1 MSKLLRQ
8 ESRLSVGEL
17 LRTLLLEARRRLRLL
32 STLFLLVCLGALITG
47 WSWPKKYSASTTILV
62 SEDKTIEKLMEGKA
76 VATSVSE
83 RVLIARE
90 VMFSQ
95 KVMDK
100 VLAKGGWLQDSPSTA
115 VRNMRAEELQLR
127 TLISSPRNNLLR
139 IEYRDVDPQRAYLV
153 AKTFADEFLAES
165 RAAQVRESREAYEF
179 ILDRVTHY
187 QSKLNTAQQK
197 LDSFQVQNP
206 ESRIEPASLI
216 EARISLLRSKLDAD
230 RVRLDSSSMNRSGGT
245 VVVGEDLRAP
255 LRQRLVAAQQELR
268 ALERQYTDAHP
279 DVSRARG
286 EVADLTAQLAATPAP
301 QVVRSGGGGGVDNA
315 VLRARIAQ
323 TEKEIN
329 AELERVR
336 EMADPSPELAELAR
350 ERDVPRDLY
359 QDLLRRLEYARL
371 SLTLDEEGRGLSFQI
386 QEEAAVPTRATG
398 LRFMHFVAG
407 GFLAAIALPIVLLLA
422 LVQLDPRVRSANAV
436 QRSTGIP
443 VLAAVP
449 MYWNSS
455 DQRQLVSDMRFALM
469 AVGSSVLLLGIASVA
484 KLVLSS

>member
-1 MSKLLRQ
+1 MSALLRQ
-8 ESRLSVGEL
+8 ENRLSIAELARNL
-17 LRTLLLEARRRLRLL
+17 LREGRRRLRLL
-32 STLFLLVCLGALITG
+32 SILFLVICVTALAVG
-47 WSWPKKYSASTTILV
+47 WSWPKKYSANTTILV

-76 VATSVSE
+76 VATNVSE

-90 VMFSQ
+90 VIFSQ
-95 KVMDK
+95 KVMDR
-100 VLAKGGWLQDSPSTA
+100 VLAKGGWLNDTPSTA
-115 VRNMRAEELQLR
+115 ERNVRADALQQR

-165 RAAQVRESREAYEF
+165 RAAQVSESREAYEF
-179 ILDRVTHY
+179 ILDRVSHY
-187 QSKLNTAQQK
+187 QTKLNSAQAK
-197 LDSFQVQNP
+197 LDSYQEQNP
-206 ESRIEPASLI
+206 QSRIEPASLI
-216 EARISLLRSKLDAD
+216 EARISLLRRKLDAD
-230 RVRLDSSSMNRSGGT
+230 QARLDSGSGRVAAT
-245 VVVGEDLRAP
+245 VTVGEDLQAP
-255 LRQRLVAAQQELR
+255 VRQRLAAAQQELS

-279 DVSRARG
+279 DVSRARSA
-286 EVADLTAQLAATPAP
+286 VADLTAQLQQTPAP
-301 QVVRSGGGGGVDNA
+301 RVVRSGGGGGDSAA
-315 VLRARIAQ
+315 VRARIAQ
-323 TEKEIN
+323 TEAEIN

-386 QEEAAVPTRATG
+386 QEEASVPTRATG
-398 LRFMHFVAG
+398 LRFLHFVIG
-407 GFLAAIALPIVLLLA
+407 GLAAASALPLALLLVM
-422 LVQLDPRVRSANAV
+422 VQLDPRLRSANAI

-455 DQRQLVSDMRFALM
+455 DQRRLISDMRFALV
-469 AVGSSVLLLGIASVA
+469 AVGGSVLLLAAASVF
-484 KLVLSS
+484 KLVVGS